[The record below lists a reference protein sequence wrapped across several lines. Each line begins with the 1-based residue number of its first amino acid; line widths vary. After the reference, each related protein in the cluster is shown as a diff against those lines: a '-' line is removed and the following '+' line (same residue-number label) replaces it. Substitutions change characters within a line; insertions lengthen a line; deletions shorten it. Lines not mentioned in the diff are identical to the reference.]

1 MPPPVDALSPSWNS
15 EGKGRRTI
23 IASILAAF
31 AYTCFADSAEPL
43 IEVAPAVLA
52 VGREGITGAG
62 WAVASGEGDTARIT
76 LHYPDHPDDFG
87 GSAGTGTAI
96 SEDGGQTWT
105 SGTGDW
111 PLPGMVDLWQD
122 RLRDGRFVALGI
134 RWLPD
139 PKRRGEITASEVPHD
154 AWKIAFSANGKDWS
168 VDNAAIDCPAEY
180 GVVARP
186 LPRFIEGSDGTLLMP
201 AYAWGKTGNRSLLLQ
216 STDGG
221 RRWSVRSVITSAAEM
236 VKAGAAVTTPW
247 LETTVSPTADGSWLA
262 VIRTG
267 SSETAGLMMA
277 RSPDEGRTW
286 GPVGKVL
293 AGPDSQPVTGK
304 LPGLLRMPD
313 GPLVLLTAHS
323 KRGCFLYLSADGTGR
338 GWSEGQVVTTVT
350 GGNTSMTALGRDR
363 LLVFTPANRRIHCW
377 RVSLRPTPS
386 NP

>member
-1 MPPPVDALSPSWNS
+1 MKRFLFIAVGLSGLP
-15 EGKGRRTI
+15 
-23 IASILAAF
+23 AVA
-31 AYTCFADSAEPL
+31 AEPL
-43 IEVAPAVLA
+43 IEVEPVILA
-52 VGREGITGAG
+52 VEREGITGAG
-62 WAVASGEGDTARIT
+62 WAVATGEGDSARIT

-87 GSAGTGTAI
+87 GSAGTGTAL
-96 SEDGGQTWT
+96 SADGGRTWT
-105 SGTGDW
+105 GGRGDW

-139 PKRRGEITASEVPHD
+139 PKRRGEITAAEVPED
-154 AWKIAFSANGKDWS
+154 AWKIAFSADGTDWT
-168 VDNAAIDCPAEY
+168 VENAAIDCPEEY

-186 LPRFIEGSDGTLLMP
+186 LPRFLEGNDGTLCMP

-221 RRWSVRSVITSAAEM
+221 RRWSLRSVITSAAEM

-247 LETTVSPTADGSWLA
+247 LETTVSPTSDGSWLA

-267 SSETAGLMMA
+267 SSEISGLMMA
-277 RSPDEGRTW
+277 RSVDEGRTW
-286 GPVGKVL
+286 SPVGKVV
-293 AGPDSQPVTGK
+293 AGGSREPVVGK

-338 GWSEGQVVTTVT
+338 EWSEGQTVTTVT
-350 GGNTSMTALGRDR
+350 GGNTSMIAFDARR

-377 RVSLRPTPS
+377 RVTVGSPVATR
-386 NP
+386 

>member
-1 MPPPVDALSPSWNS
+1 MNRAFP
-15 EGKGRRTI
+15 
-23 IASILAAF
+23 IASILVAGVSAF
-31 AYTCFADSAEPL
+31 PVHAAEPL

-52 VGREGITGAG
+52 VERDGITGAG

-96 SEDGGQTWT
+96 SLDGGQIWA

-122 RLRDGRFVALGI
+122 RLRDGGFVALGI

-139 PKRRGEITASEVPHD
+139 PKRRGEITASEVPPD
-154 AWKIAFSANGKDWS
+154 AWKIAFSANGKDWT
-168 VDNAAIDCPAEY
+168 VDNATIDCPDEY
-180 GVVARP
+180 GLVARP
-186 LPRFIEGSDGTLLMP
+186 LPRFLEGSDDTLLMP

-267 SSETAGLMMA
+267 SSETAGLMMT
-277 RSPDEGRTW
+277 RSADEGRTW

-304 LPGLLRMPD
+304 LPGLLRMPG

-323 KRGCFLYLSADGTGR
+323 KRGCFLYLSADGSGR
-338 GWSEGQVVTTVT
+338 EWSEGQVVTTVT
-350 GGNTSMTALGRDR
+350 GGNTSMTALDRDR

-377 RVSLRPTPS
+377 RVTLHPK
-386 NP
+386 NPLP